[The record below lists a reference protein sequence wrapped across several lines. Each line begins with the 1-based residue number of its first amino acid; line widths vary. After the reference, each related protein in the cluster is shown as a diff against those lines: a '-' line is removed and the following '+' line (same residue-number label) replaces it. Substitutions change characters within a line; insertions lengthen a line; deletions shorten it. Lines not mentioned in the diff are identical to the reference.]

1 MATERAPVRVSPPSA
16 ADETRRVL
24 KLGFIVLY
32 GAAFVVLGRPLVD
45 EANVAVESPFEVR
58 FQALDASDQRMFRN
72 LQEGVLE
79 AEYERS
85 RSGKWPDAKSLAESG
100 IPPFATD
107 PIDQAKYQWRSLSS
121 DNLVNYIGSPAQSD
135 RPTLI
140 AIITEPP
147 PGTAPDPR
155 AIVDETHHKLQDGT
169 IIHVTIWFSPA
180 PKGGEGPPLQDL
192 KEPIA
197 FVNEQAGWR
206 RVTSVAPTR

>member
-1 MATERAPVRVSPPSA
+1 MSAARSPLRVSPPSA
-16 ADETRRVL
+16 ADETRRVF
-24 KLGFIVLY
+24 KLGFLVLY
-32 GAAFVVLGRPLVD
+32 GAAFVILGRPVVD
-45 EANVAVESPFEVR
+45 DANSTVESPFEVR
-58 FQALDASDQRMFRN
+58 FQTLDASDQRMFRN

-85 RSGKWPDAKSLAESG
+85 RSGKWPDAASLAANG
-100 IPPFATD
+100 IPPFAVD
-107 PIDQAKYQWRSLSS
+107 PIDQSKYQWRSLSS
-121 DNLVNYIGSPAQSD
+121 DNLVNYIGTPAQKE

-155 AIVDETHHKLQDGT
+155 AVVDETHHKLQDGT

-180 PKGGEGPPLQDL
+180 ARAGESPALGDL
-192 KEPIA
+192 KEPVA

-206 RVTSVAPTR
+206 RVTSTAPAR